1 MNPYLKLKSLPNA
14 KKYLKVGITFEK
26 LDKIAFAF
34 SDNEYAEIMQ
44 KEKEE
49 LFNSFR
55 NKKLQFPTIFSNKA
69 MAEISGSFLD

>member
-1 MNPYLKLKSLPNA
+1 
-14 KKYLKVGITFEK
+14 
-26 LDKIAFAF
+26 
-34 SDNEYAEIMQ
+34 MQ